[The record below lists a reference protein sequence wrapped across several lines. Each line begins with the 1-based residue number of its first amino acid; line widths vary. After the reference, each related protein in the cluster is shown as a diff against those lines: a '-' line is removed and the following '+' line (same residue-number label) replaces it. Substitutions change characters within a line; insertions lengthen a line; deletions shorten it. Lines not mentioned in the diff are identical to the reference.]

1 MKSKPDPVTLF
12 FDYDGTLHECIRIYA
27 PAFRKVYQEMIAAGL
42 AQPQDFSEAEL
53 CRWLGLSVP
62 DMWNKFMPDLPQAQ
76 KDYYGSRIGE
86 EMFQLILDG
95 SAALYPGTEET
106 LDMLHAHG
114 YRMVFLSNCQ
124 RSYMEAHRKM
134 FQLDRYF
141 SAFFCA
147 EDFPG
152 NAKWEIYQAIRGQ
165 FPGRHIIIGDRKQDM
180 ECAQHFGLPF
190 VGCNYGYAP
199 PGELTGSSLLISH
212 ITDLKTAIAAV
223 AGG

>member
-1 MKSKPDPVTLF
+1 
-12 FDYDGTLHECIRIYA
+12 
-27 PAFRKVYQEMIAAGL
+27 
-42 AQPQDFSEAEL
+42 
-53 CRWLGLSVP
+53 
-62 DMWNKFMPDLPQAQ
+62 
-76 KDYYGSRIGE
+76 
-86 EMFQLILDG
+86 
-95 SAALYPGTEET
+95 
-106 LDMLHAHG
+106 MLHAQG

-212 ITDLKTAIAAV
+212 ITDLKTAISAV